1 MRTTL
6 LLFIAILA
14 AHLFAQNWSDPV
26 NVSNMPGH
34 DSYAD
39 FCIDAN
45 GVIHV
50 VWEHEIQPARV
61 TKIMYS
67 KSIDDGLTWSVPVV
81 ISEDIEDLMGYPR
94 IVVDSQNN
102 LHVTYYYHN
111 WVNNQLHYRKCTN
124 QIWGDFID
132 VVPGHCR
139 VYNCELVVDN
149 NDRVYMFW
157 VLLSY
162 NEFQYRYIDGDG
174 WSPIIAPFSA
184 HPEYGYLV
192 TATVDTNNNLH
203 AIGSFS
209 DDGAPFLISYFYY
222 DSAADIWQTPVE
234 LGEILWGWGYDIA
247 LDFQNNPH
255 LIWREYIS
263 GVPNYEMTKYSY
275 FNGQY
280 WSEPE
285 VVTEFGR
292 WQTMV
297 IDRSGTKH
305 VVESKKF
312 VIDQYNSV
320 WDLVYYSGDDW
331 DNGEILTNSGYI
343 ATLPRLIIR
352 NGTLYLL
359 YLLNPASSSVATDV
373 YFMKK
378 QLVSDISDPV
388 SNVPSTIQL
397 HQNTPNPFQQQTQ
410 INYSL
415 KMGGY
420 TNMRIYNTKGQLV
433 KNLVNDSKK
442 AGNHSA
448 TWDGTDD
455 LNQPVASGIY
465 LCRLE
470 VGDKVVS
477 KLITLIR

>member
-6 LLFIAILA
+6 LLFFAILA
-14 AHLFAQNWSDPV
+14 AHLFAQDWSDPV
-26 NVSNMPGH
+26 NVSNMPGC

-39 FCIDAN
+39 FCIDGN

-50 VWEHEIQPARV
+50 VWQHEFRV
-61 TKIMYS
+61 ERDRKIMYS
-67 KSIDDGLTWSVPVV
+67 KSTDNGLTWSVPVV
-81 ISEDIEDLMGYPR
+81 ISEDIEDLMGNPR

-111 WVNNQLHYRKCTN
+111 WVNNHIHYRKCTN
-124 QIWGDFID
+124 QVWGDFID
-132 VVPGHCR
+132 VAPGHCR
-139 VYNCELVVDN
+139 MYNCELVVDN

-162 NEFQYRYIDGDG
+162 SEFQYRYIDGDI
-174 WSPIIAPFSA
+174 WSPIIAPFVER
-184 HPEYGYLV
+184 PECRYIV
-192 TATVDTNNNLH
+192 AAAVDTNNNLH

-209 DDGAPFLISYFYY
+209 DSGTPFLISYFYY
-222 DSAADIWQTPVE
+222 DSAANIWQTPVE
-234 LGEILWGWGYDIA
+234 LGEILWGWGHDIA

-331 DNGEILTNSGYI
+331 DTGETLTNSGYI
-343 ATLPRLIIR
+343 ATLPKLIIR
-352 NGTLYLL
+352 NGNLYLL
-359 YLLNPASSSVATDV
+359 YTENPRPVEATEVYLMKRQLASDV
-373 YFMKK
+373 
-378 QLVSDISDPV
+378 SDPV
-388 SNVPSTIQL
+388 SNVPSLIQL
-397 HQNTPNPFQQQTQ
+397 HQNTPNPFRQQTQ

-415 KMGGY
+415 KTGGY
-420 TNMRIYNTKGQLV
+420 TNMRIYNTKGQLI
-433 KNLVNDSKK
+433 KNLVNGSKK
-442 AGNHSA
+442 AGNHSV
-448 TWDGTDD
+448 T
-455 LNQPVASGIY
+455 N
-465 LCRLE
+465 
-470 VGDKVVS
+470 VS
-477 KLITLIR
+477 